1 MPSQDPPAT
10 ERLTRSCCR
19 PLKAKVAIRDHWT
32 SEESQFQKALKELKN
47 ILGLDIDV
55 EPDWQLL
62 LAELD
67 TVYSD
72 KGDLVA
78 AVAGTVETWT
88 KAATELL
95 DDDKNADWTEIL
107 LEKLKATYINL
118 RLFIEVSSNLPSP

>member
-1 MPSQDPPAT
+1 M
-10 ERLTRSCCR
+10 
-19 PLKAKVAIRDHWT
+19 
-32 SEESQFQKALKELKN
+32 
-47 ILGLDIDV
+47 
-55 EPDWQLL
+55 

-107 LEKLKATYINL
+107 LEKLKVTYVNL
-118 RLFIEVSSNLPSP
+118 RLFVEVS